1 MTKIVISVLALI
13 VVASSIYTSS
23 YWTKKGIDVTDGII
37 PPETNL
43 KAIYL

>member
-1 MTKIVISVLALI
+1 MAKIVISVLALV

-23 YWTKKGIDVTDGII
+23 YWTKRGVDVTDGII
-37 PPETNL
+37 PTETNP